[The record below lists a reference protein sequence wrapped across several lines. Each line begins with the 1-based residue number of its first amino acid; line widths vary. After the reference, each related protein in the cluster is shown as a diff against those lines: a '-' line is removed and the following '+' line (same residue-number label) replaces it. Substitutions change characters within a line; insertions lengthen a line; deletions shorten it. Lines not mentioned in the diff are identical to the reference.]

1 MAKTRSGKIFKD
13 LCNNVPSKNKRKTKN
28 DSANDKVKYNRT
40 KVVGLRKSEGNVAK
54 RSDAERMKK
63 YKKNIKYEKS
73 KYSEYRE
80 KERIRGKINREL
92 DAAKRNNDPELLIKY
107 K

>member
-1 MAKTRSGKIFKD
+1 
-13 LCNNVPSKNKRKTKN
+13 
-28 DSANDKVKYNRT
+28 
-40 KVVGLRKSEGNVAK
+40 
-54 RSDAERMKK
+54 MKK
-63 YKKNIKYEKS
+63 YRKNINNKKS
-73 KYSEYRE
+73 KYSEYIE